1 MLRTTSRGKEET
13 NSLRNAVQIVS
24 LFPYSLILRKYMFSE
39 YIKKYLRK
47 SWYLNFWKCMA
58 VLVNN
63 KTISLII
70 KWTLMQRE
78 WFVKS
83 IRNLCYVAN
92 KLVQD
97 FSLKC
102 SICLTKVC
110 KLAIG
115 AANLVND
122 TSMFNNNV
130 QL

>member
-39 YIKKYLRK
+39 HIKKYLKK

-122 TSMFNNNV
+122 TFGLFNF
-130 QL
+130 